1 MSIQV
6 VRNSILGLVAAV
18 AILFGGLWAGRLAA
32 GPLGRGRGFSAE
44 RTFSRIAD
52 RLDLTDSQ
60 RDQVRGVLKA
70 RKDAILG
77 NIRAVRGARLAVRHA
92 TEADPIDESAIRS
105 AAAQLGRADGEAA
118 VLRAQIKAEILP
130 ILNDD
135 QKEKLAA
142 MHARSEG
149 KGDRVESSV
158 QEFLSK

>member
-92 TEADPIDESAIRS
+92 TEADPR
-105 AAAQLGRADGEAA
+105 
-118 VLRAQIKAEILP
+118 LRTMVKTAEILLIIAVSFLLSP
-130 ILNDD
+130 PAGMTLEQLIAGQLFGCN
-135 QKEKLAA
+135 L
-142 MHARSEG
+142 
-149 KGDRVESSV
+149 SSW
-158 QEFLSK
+158 